1 MQVSDDDSGFIFA
14 VLYCRCCTPAHTDCT
29 LTSSLLCCVAVAAP
43 LQDMM
48 ADLSELFDD
57 IGIDPLLFFMMSGLF
72 GGRRGGGMPFGGMGG
87 MRGGMGGMMGGRRGP
102 VVFMS
107 SGGPAMYYAGALS
120 HCCGRDAEQ

>member
-1 MQVSDDDSGFIFA
+1 
-14 VLYCRCCTPAHTDCT
+14 
-29 LTSSLLCCVAVAAP
+29 
-43 LQDMM
+43 M

-72 GGRRGGGMPFGGMGG
+72 GGRRGGGMPFGMRGG

-107 SGGPAMYYAGALS
+107 SGGPTMFYAGAHPRIAVLAS
-120 HCCGRDAEQ
+120 GRSSADVCIRMWTLHSCFATGDMLHLEVL